1 MGQGASTIANCLK
14 CLPMQILAALLWFA
28 AAGLGLAQ
36 DFSQSRI
43 DLLSGSPIA
52 GDVMRYELVLSQS
65 GPDDIYAEVKIAAP
79 NVVLV
84 SFSSDCATTTLSTDP
99 VWIIRNLRAG
109 ELRRC
114 IVEVLTYPHSAGANA
129 VLQADVLSGGS
140 FHRIESSLLLASSH
154 TGPSGLFTF
163 TFIGLGGCT
172 ILIWALT
179 RSPNRN
185 RRRRRSN
192 HLLAAAL
199 GLAFLG
205 IFVDM
210 ARDDWAAA
218 FNFEETQCRIIGAA
232 FDIGIGPK
240 NHRSSATTYGPR
252 LALEYEA
259 GGKRMLSSGFATQ
272 SHILIGNLSD
282 LSEYRLNTRVP
293 CRYDPEHPQ
302 TVLVHWSPGWAYLFA
317 ILPLGL
323 NVLSWRTR
331 P

>member
-1 MGQGASTIANCLK
+1 MRQGAATITNCL
-14 CLPMQILAALLWFA
+14 PTRILAALFWFA
-28 AAGLGLAQ
+28 SAGLGLAQ

-43 DLLSGSPIA
+43 DVLSGPAIA
-52 GDVMRYELVLSQS
+52 GEVMRYELILSQS

-79 NVVLV
+79 NAVLV
-84 SFSSDCATTTLSTDP
+84 SFSSDCATTTLTPDP
-99 VWIIRNLRAG
+99 VWIIRNWRAG

-140 FHRIESSLLLASSH
+140 FWRVESSLLLASSQA
-154 TGPSGLFTF
+154 GPSGLFTF

-172 ILIWALT
+172 ALIWALT

-185 RRRRRSN
+185 RRRRQSN

-205 IFVDM
+205 ILVDM

-218 FNFEETQCRIIGAA
+218 FSFRETQCRIIGAT
-232 FDIGIGPK
+232 FDIGTGPR
-240 NHRSSATTYGPR
+240 NHRGMSTTYSPR
-252 LALEYEA
+252 LALAYEA
-259 GGKRMLSSGFATQ
+259 GGRQMLSSGFATQ
-272 SHILIGNLSD
+272 SSILIGSVPD
-282 LSEYRLNTRVP
+282 LSAYALNAHIP

-302 TVLVHWSPGWAYLFA
+302 TVLVRWAPGWAYLFA

-323 NVLSWRTR
+323 IFLGLRVRR
-331 P
+331 

>member
-1 MGQGASTIANCLK
+1 MRQGASTIAISLK
-14 CLPMQILAALLWFA
+14 GLPARVLAASLWLA
-28 AAGLGLAQ
+28 SAGLGLAQ

-43 DLLSGSPIA
+43 DVLSGRAIA
-52 GDVMRYELVLSQS
+52 GEVMRYEVVLSQS
-65 GPDDIYAEVKIAAP
+65 SLDDIHAEVKIGAP
-79 NVVLV
+79 NGVLV
-84 SFSSDCATTTLSTDP
+84 SFLSDCAGTMLSIDP
-99 VWIIRNLRAG
+99 VWIIRDWRAG

-129 VLQADVLSGGS
+129 VLQVDVSSGGS
-140 FHRIESSLLLASSH
+140 FWRIESTLLLASSDA
-154 TGPSGLFTF
+154 GASGLFTF
-163 TFIGLGGCT
+163 AFLGLGGG
-172 ILIWALT
+172 IALLWALT

-185 RRRRRSN
+185 RRRRQSN

-205 IFVDM
+205 IFADM

-218 FNFEETQCRIIGAA
+218 FSFRQTQCRIIGAT
-232 FDIGIGPK
+232 FDIGTGPR
-240 NHRSSATTYGPR
+240 NHRGTSTTYSPR

-272 SHILIGNLSD
+272 SSILIGTMPD
-282 LSEYRLNTRVP
+282 LSGYGLNRHVP

-302 TVLVHWSPGWAYLFA
+302 TVLVRWSPGWAYLFA

-323 NVLSWRTR
+323 IVLSLRAR
-331 P
+331 S